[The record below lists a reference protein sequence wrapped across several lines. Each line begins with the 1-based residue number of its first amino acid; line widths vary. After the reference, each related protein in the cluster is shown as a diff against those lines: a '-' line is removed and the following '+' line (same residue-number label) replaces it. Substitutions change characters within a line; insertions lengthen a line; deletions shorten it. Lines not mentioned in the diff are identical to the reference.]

1 MMEKEEKAIH
11 IAKQRLQGVSKSLLS
26 SSGLALVLLVLT
38 GGAWGNAWIASILI
52 VLKVIDTEHPAYIFK
67 LNSHLFRLI

>member
-11 IAKQRLQGVSKSLLS
+11 IAKQRLQGVSKSLRS

-52 VLKVIDTEHPAYIFK
+52 VLKVIDTDP
-67 LNSHLFRLI
+67 